1 MAESRQASY
10 SPEFGGSCV
19 TPVQS
24 FVLGALDPIHGSVI
38 GKDRRAKLWRA
49 SVAMGLNDIAVYVDG
64 TDATKGRVSFAVALA
79 KEHGAHLIGI
89 AFAPTAL
96 LPLYGADV
104 GFADMTEVLQSVKSQ
119 SASALGAFKASAAAE
134 GVNAEARLMQGMS
147 EEFPHDFAH
156 AARHVDLAILGQP
169 RDGDPLIG
177 QYALVERCLFAS
189 GRPVIIVPASP
200 EKLALKGTLVAAW
213 DGSAEAARSINDALT
228 FLRPASRVVL
238 LVGVAPG
245 DEEERAPLT
254 DDMIAHLKRHGVK
267 AEAMRVKLAEGDVGR
282 LLLTTAKELG
292 ADMMVMGAF
301 HHSRWREFI
310 LGGVTLTVLEQATIP
325 LFMAH

>member
-1 MAESRQASY
+1 
-10 SPEFGGSCV
+10 
-19 TPVQS
+19 
-24 FVLGALDPIHGSVI
+24 
-38 GKDRRAKLWRA
+38 
-49 SVAMGLNDIAVYVDG
+49 MGLNDIVVYVDG
-64 TDATKGRVSFAVALA
+64 TEAAKARVGFAVALA

-104 GFADMTEVLQSVKSQ
+104 GFADMTEVLESVKTQ
-119 SASALGAFKASAAAE
+119 SANALEAFKTRAKAE
-134 GVNAEARLMQGMS
+134 GVSAEARLMQGMS

-189 GRPVIIVPASP
+189 GRPVIIVPAAP
-200 EKLALKGTLVAAW
+200 EKLALEGTIVAAW
-213 DGSAEAARSINDALT
+213 DGSAEAARAINDALT
-228 FLRPASRVVL
+228 FLKPAARVVL
-238 LVGVAPG
+238 LEGVTG
-245 DEEERAPLT
+245 GEDDERTSPT
-254 DDMIAHLKRHGVK
+254 DDMIAHLKRHGVMAEVMQVK
-267 AEAMRVKLAEGDVGR
+267 ASEGDVGR
-282 LLLTTAKELG
+282 LLLSTAKTLG
-292 ADMMVMGAF
+292 ADLMVMGAF

-310 LGGVTLTVLEQATIP
+310 LGGVTLTVLEEATVP

>member
-1 MAESRQASY
+1 
-10 SPEFGGSCV
+10 
-19 TPVQS
+19 
-24 FVLGALDPIHGSVI
+24 
-38 GKDRRAKLWRA
+38 
-49 SVAMGLNDIAVYVDG
+49 MGLDDIVVYVDG
-64 TDATKGRVSFAVALA
+64 AEATKARVGFALALA
-79 KEHGAHLIGI
+79 KEHGAHLVGI

-104 GFADMTEVLQSVKSQ
+104 GFADMTEVLESVKTQ
-119 SASALGAFKASAAAE
+119 SANALDAFKTRAKAE
-134 GVNAEARLMQGMS
+134 GVSAEARLMQGMS

-189 GRPVIIVPASP
+189 GRPVIIVPAAP
-200 EKLALKGTLVAAW
+200 EKLALKGTIVAAW
-213 DGSAEAARSINDALT
+213 DGSAEAARAINDALM
-228 FLRPASRVVL
+228 FLKPASRVVL
-238 LVGVAPG
+238 LVGVTAEDG
-245 DEEERAPLT
+245 EERTPPT

-267 AEAMRVKLAEGDVGR
+267 AEAMRVKVSEGDVGR
-282 LLLTTAKELG
+282 LLLTTAKDLG
-292 ADMMVMGAF
+292 ADLMVMGAF

-310 LGGVTLTVLEQATIP
+310 LGGVTLTVLEEATIP

>member
-1 MAESRQASY
+1 
-10 SPEFGGSCV
+10 
-19 TPVQS
+19 
-24 FVLGALDPIHGSVI
+24 
-38 GKDRRAKLWRA
+38 
-49 SVAMGLNDIAVYVDG
+49 MGLNDIVVYVDG
-64 TDATKGRVSFAVALA
+64 TEATKARVGFAVALA
-79 KEHGAHLIGI
+79 KEHGAHLIGV

-104 GFADMTEVLQSVKSQ
+104 GFADMTEVLESVKTQ
-119 SASALGAFKASAAAE
+119 SANALEDFKTRAKAE
-134 GVNAEARLMQGMS
+134 GVSVEARLMQGMS

-189 GRPVIIVPASP
+189 GRPVIIVPAAP
-200 EKLALKGTLVAAW
+200 EKLTLKGTIVAAW
-213 DGSAEAARSINDALT
+213 DGSAEAARAINDALI
-228 FLRPASRVVL
+228 FLKPAARVVL
-238 LVGVAPG
+238 LVGVTADDG
-245 DEEERAPLT
+245 EERTPPT
-254 DDMIAHLKRHGVK
+254 DDMVAHLKRHGVK
-267 AEAMRVKLAEGDVGR
+267 AEAMRVKVSEGDVGR
-282 LLLTTAKELG
+282 LLLTTAKDLG
-292 ADMMVMGAF
+292 ADLLVMGDF

>member
-1 MAESRQASY
+1 
-10 SPEFGGSCV
+10 
-19 TPVQS
+19 
-24 FVLGALDPIHGSVI
+24 
-38 GKDRRAKLWRA
+38 
-49 SVAMGLNDIAVYVDG
+49 MGLNDIVVYVDG
-64 TDATKGRVSFAVALA
+64 AEATKARVGFALALA
-79 KEHGAHLIGI
+79 KEHGAHLVGI

-104 GFADMTEVLQSVKSQ
+104 GFADMTEVLESVKTQ
-119 SASALGAFKASAAAE
+119 SANALEAFKTRAKAE
-134 GVNAEARLMQGMS
+134 GVSAEARLMQGMS

-200 EKLALKGTLVAAW
+200 EKLALKGTIVAAW
-213 DGSAEAARSINDALT
+213 DESAEAARSINDALT
-228 FLRPASRVVL
+228 FLKPAARVVL
-238 LVGVAPG
+238 LVGVTAEQG
-245 DEEERAPLT
+245 EERAPQT
-254 DDMIAHLKRHGVK
+254 DDMIAHLKRHGVV
-267 AEAMRVKLAEGDVGR
+267 AEAMRVKASEGDVGR
-282 LLLTTAKELG
+282 LLLSTAKTLG
-292 ADMMVMGAF
+292 ADLMVMGAF

-310 LGGVTLTVLEQATIP
+310 LGGVTLTVLEEATIP

>member
-1 MAESRQASY
+1 
-10 SPEFGGSCV
+10 
-19 TPVQS
+19 
-24 FVLGALDPIHGSVI
+24 
-38 GKDRRAKLWRA
+38 
-49 SVAMGLNDIAVYVDG
+49 
-64 TDATKGRVSFAVALA
+64 
-79 KEHGAHLIGI
+79 
-89 AFAPTAL
+89 
-96 LPLYGADV
+96 
-104 GFADMTEVLQSVKSQ
+104 
-119 SASALGAFKASAAAE
+119 
-134 GVNAEARLMQGMS
+134 MQGMS

-200 EKLALKGTLVAAW
+200 EKLALKGTIVAAW
-213 DGSAEAARSINDALT
+213 DGSAEAARSINDAMT
-228 FLRPASRVVL
+228 FLKPAARVVL
-238 LVGVAPG
+238 LAGVAAG
-245 DEEERAPLT
+245 EEESRAPST
-254 DDMIAHLKRHGVK
+254 DDMIAHLKRHGLE
-267 AEAMRVKLAEGDVGR
+267 AEALSIEVNEGDVGR
-282 LLLTTAKELG
+282 VLLTSAKELG